1 MFIGHFALGFAAKKA
16 APAVS
21 LGTLF
26 LACQLA
32 DLVWPTLVLLGLE
45 IVEIT
50 PGATAVT
57 PLTFVSYPYSHSLVA
72 LLVWAAAASGLYAVL
87 HRAGTAAIA
96 MVAALVV
103 SHWVLDVITHAPD
116 MPLTPGG
123 DTRLGLGLWYSLP
136 GTLVVETALF
146 AAGVWLYTRATV
158 ARDRAG
164 TWGLWSL
171 VAFLAIIYAANLFG
185 PPPPSVQA
193 IAGAG
198 HAIWLL
204 ILWGYWLDRHRVPRI
219 A

>member
-1 MFIGHFALGFAAKKA
+1 MFIGHFALGFAAKTA
-16 APAVS
+16 APGVS

-32 DLVWPTLVLLGLE
+32 DLTWPTLVLLGIE
-45 IVEIT
+45 VVEID

-57 PLTFVSYPYSHSLVA
+57 PLRFLSYPYSHSLAA
-72 LLVWAAAASGLYAVL
+72 LLVWAAVLSGLYALL
-87 HRAGTAAIA
+87 HRAGRGALSAVA
-96 MVAALVV
+96 MLVV

-123 DTRLGLGLWYSLP
+123 DTRFGLGLWDSVP
-136 GTLVVETALF
+136 GTLVVETSLF
-146 AAGVWLYTRATV
+146 ATGVWLYTRATV

-164 TWGLWSL
+164 RTGLWAL
-171 VAFLAIIYAANLFG
+171 VLFLAVIYAGNLFG

-204 ILWGYWLDRHRVPRI
+204 VIWGYWLDRHRVSRVP
-219 A
+219 